1 MPKRKLK
8 THLHRSTRS
17 TWCGKEI
24 EANTGSPEN
33 REGTVPS
40 SRVTRD
46 TALVTCATCI
56 KADAAEQRHQK

>member
-24 EANTGSPEN
+24 EANTGSPLN
-33 REGTVPS
+33 REGTVPA

-46 TALVTCATCI
+46 TSAVTCATCI
-56 KADAAEQRHQK
+56 KADLAEQRKQK